1 MAEIISETKV
11 QGKAIED
18 MGKIL
23 RANLM
28 DDFYMR
34 KFFDDDVECVQY
46 VLRVIMNDNGLV
58 VKNIKTQK
66 HLKGSKHG
74 VFLDI
79 YAVSSKGEEYDIEFQ
94 RADDE
99 AIPERAFYNLAML
112 KTNMLEKKRPYSDL
126 RRAVVI
132 FITEHDVLGD
142 GLPLYTA
149 EFRVNET
156 GKPLGVNAL
165 ILYVNNEIQNPST
178 ELGRLMHDFSCSE
191 AEQMYSELLAE
202 RTRKFKNTEKGRSV
216 MSTVWKEAQEE
227 AAKQAAEK
235 AAKLAAEKAT
245 KKATKRANEAT
256 AIRMLKAGK
265 LAIEEIAEY
274 SALSL
279 SAVQNLA
286 KAVSLK

>member
-1 MAEIISETKV
+1 MAEINHKIKI
-11 QGKAIED
+11 QGKAMED

-34 KFFDDDVECVQY
+34 KFFDGDVECVQY
-46 VLRVIMNDNGLV
+46 VLRIIMADNGLI
-58 VKNIKTQK
+58 VKNVKTQK
-66 HLKGSKHG
+66 HLKSSKHG

-79 YAVSSKGEEYDIEFQ
+79 YAVSSKGEEYDIEVQ
-94 RADDE
+94 RSDDE

-132 FITEHDVLGD
+132 FITEHDVMGD

-156 GKPLGVNAL
+156 GKPLGVDAL
-165 ILYVNNEIQNPST
+165 ILYVNNEIQDPST
-178 ELGRLMHDFSCSE
+178 ELGRLMHDFSCAE
-191 AEQMYSELLAE
+191 ADEMYSELLAE
-202 RTRKFKNTEKGRSV
+202 RTRKFKNTEKGRSI
-216 MSTVWKEAQEE
+216 MSSIWKEAQEE
-227 AAKQAAEK
+227 TARH
-235 AAKLAAEKAT
+235 AT
-245 KKATKRANEAT
+245 EQANEAT
-256 AIRMLKAGK
+256 AVRMLKTGK
-265 LAIEEIAEY
+265 LAMEEIADY

-279 SAVQNLA
+279 AAVQNLA
-286 KAVSLK
+286 KAVSIGTI